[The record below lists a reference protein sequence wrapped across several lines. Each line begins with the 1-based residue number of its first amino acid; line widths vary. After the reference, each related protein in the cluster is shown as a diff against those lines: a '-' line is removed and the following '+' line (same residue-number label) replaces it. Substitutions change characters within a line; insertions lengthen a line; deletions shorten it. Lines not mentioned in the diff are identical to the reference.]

1 MVSAIHGICHMDSQ
15 DFAGPIFHPPVVT
28 FSIFWYNW
36 CCRGGGQARSTIG
49 ATTCNVCSRQSS
61 PICTLPQIS
70 PSLLSTLCTYGRAL
84 FFPPKL
90 HKLTLVAPSNMRDDL
105 HSYLPPLLL
114 QLFRILSVCLNR
126 VFEEFTL
133 FIFGQVIKN
142 LQG

>member
-1 MVSAIHGICHMDSQ
+1 MVPTIHRICYMDSQ
-15 DFAGPIFHPPVVT
+15 DLAGPNFHPPVVT
-28 FSIFWYNW
+28 FSIFRYNW

-49 ATTCNVCSRQSS
+49 ATACNVCLRQSS
-61 PICTLPQIS
+61 PIHTLPQIS

-105 HSYLPPLLL
+105 HSYLHPLLL
-114 QLFRILSVCLNR
+114 QLFQILNVCLNR
-126 VFEEFTL
+126 VFEEFIL
-133 FIFGQVIKN
+133 FIFGQLIES